1 MKLSM
6 RTKISYGL
14 PGTGD
19 STVYNLVGTFAMFF
33 LSTVVGMDPGMAGT
47 IAAIGSIWET
57 IVGAT
62 MGYISDNIHTRMG
75 RRKPFLLLAAF
86 PLALFT
92 ALLFTTIDAG
102 PGFRFVYY
110 AAMMIL
116 FWTCFSM
123 FFVPY
128 LAWGA
133 ELTQDYDERTV
144 LRGFTFFFNNLGMV
158 FGMIL
163 PTVIV
168 DYLVNSGRTAAQS
181 WQLMAVFCG
190 LCAALTIFIG
200 AAGIKVNIP
209 KEELPERKGTRE
221 VSIRKIAATVADM
234 VINYWEIL
242 KLRTIRFIILAS
254 IFYLVG
260 YGIFGANRMYYF
272 TYNMELST
280 GKITLIMTVMTFASV
295 VFLPVILA
303 ATKKWDKRTIYIA
316 GMSFGAAF
324 MAVFGFF
331 GTMNMVT
338 VVIFSIAYCVSSICY
353 WQLMPAM
360 IYDVCEVDQLVNN
373 KERAGLVISLQT
385 LSESLAN
392 AVGLQMLGLILKFA
406 GFNGEAAAQADTTL
420 VWTNLCMTII
430 PAVFMVLSIVMIV
443 CYPVTKEMYTNI
455 LDALECRKNGEE
467 IDMTEFGK
475 LK

>member
-1 MKLSM
+1 MKLSIK
-6 RTKISYGL
+6 TKISYGL

-19 STVYNLVGTFAMFF
+19 STVYNLVGTFAMYF

-62 MGYISDNIHTRMG
+62 MGYVSDNVNTRYG
-75 RRKPFLLLAAF
+75 RRKPFLLIAAF
-86 PLALFT
+86 PIAIFTTMLFT
-92 ALLFTTIDAG
+92 VIDAG

-110 AAMMIL
+110 TAMMIL
-116 FWTCFSM
+116 FWTSFSM

-133 ELTQDYDERTV
+133 ELTHDYDERTV
-144 LRGFTFFFNNLGMV
+144 LRGFTFFFNNVGTV

-163 PTVIV
+163 PTVLV
-168 DYLVNSGRTAAQS
+168 DFLASSGRTEEQS
-181 WQLMAVFCG
+181 WQLMAMFCG
-190 LCAALTIFIG
+190 ICAALTIFVG
-200 AAGIKVNIP
+200 AAGIKVKVP
-209 KEELPERKGTRE
+209 GSELTQKKEKKEFSLK
-221 VSIRKIAATVADM
+221 TVAARISDM
-234 VINYWEIL
+234 VVNYWEIL

-254 IFYLVG
+254 IFYLIG

-280 GKITLIMTVMTFASV
+280 AKITLIMTVMTFASV
-295 VFLPVILA
+295 AFMPFIVS
-303 ATKKWDKRTIYIA
+303 ATKKWDKRTIYIS
-316 GMSFGAAF
+316 GMSFGAFF
-324 MAVFGFF
+324 MALFGLF
-331 GTMNMVT
+331 GTMNMIT
-338 VVIFSIAYCVSSICY
+338 VVIFSVAYCISSICY

-392 AVGLQMLGLILKFA
+392 AIGLQMLGLILKFA
-406 GFNGEAAAQADTTL
+406 GFNGEAAVQSETTL

-430 PAVFMVLSIVMIV
+430 PALFMGLSIVMII
-443 CYPVTKEMYTNI
+443 CYPVTKDMYNRI
-455 LDALECRKNGEE
+455 LDALDRRKNGEE
-467 IDMTEFGK
+467 IDITEFSK